1 VIALIS
7 VPVLRPA
14 SPFVP
19 FTYQVTVVVEIVCVD
34 GKIIFKTY
42 PREFLCMCEILSDIL
57 SKEGA
62 KEAV

>member
-1 VIALIS
+1 MALIS
-7 VPVLRPA
+7 VSVLRSA
-14 SPFVP
+14 SPIVP
-19 FTYQVTVVVEIVCVD
+19 FTYWVTVHLEIQCVD

-42 PREFLCMCEILSDIL
+42 RREFLCVCEILSDIL